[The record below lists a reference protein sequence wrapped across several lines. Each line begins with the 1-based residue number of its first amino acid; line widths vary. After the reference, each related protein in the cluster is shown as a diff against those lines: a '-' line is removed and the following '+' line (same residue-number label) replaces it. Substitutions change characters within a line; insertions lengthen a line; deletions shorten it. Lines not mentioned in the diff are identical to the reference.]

1 MVGEEVVEYNSENND
16 LLQGAGK
23 SGPLTAKGNFEPSP
37 HLPPLPFDIAAA
49 RRFIYAERR
58 AVGAHTKL
66 GRRHSKFGEQM
77 ENFVKAETPE
87 QAARLATDIVITFR
101 EIKRLSRVRIAAP
114 SLAIPKGDPL

>member
-1 MVGEEVVEYNSENND
+1 
-16 LLQGAGK
+16 
-23 SGPLTAKGNFEPSP
+23 
-37 HLPPLPFDIAAA
+37 
-49 RRFIYAERR
+49 
-58 AVGAHTKL
+58 
-66 GRRHSKFGEQM
+66 M